1 MRDRERELEQICQAA
16 LERPVAARA
25 GFLAEA
31 CGGDEGLRREA
42 ESLLARESAA
52 ASFLEAPALAVAA
65 RTMST
70 DTPALTAGR
79 QIGPFTI
86 VARLGSGGMGE
97 VYRARDATLRREVA
111 IKVLPTIFTSDP
123 DRLGRFEREARVL
136 ASLNHPNIA
145 TIHGIEH
152 VDGIHALILEVVE
165 GETLAERLQ
174 AVASSRHATNAG
186 LPLSD
191 ALAVARQIAEAL
203 EAAHEKGIVHRDLK
217 PANIKI
223 RPDGVVKV
231 LDFGLAKAIATDGS
245 AADGSQVPTRTLD
258 GTRAGFILG
267 TAAYMSP
274 EQARGKPVD
283 TRTDIWAF
291 GCVLYEMLTGRLAFS
306 GETVSDAVA
315 AILSREP
322 DWLALPAETPESV
335 RRLLRRSV
343 EKDPRRRVH
352 HIADARIE
360 LEETLAQPS
369 ASGHLVSTDRSAP
382 LVTNGAPARVRVRL
396 AWIAA
401 TLSGA
406 AIIAALALWRV
417 GFIDRPAVD
426 ARVYR
431 SSIVLPEGTQIPGD
445 RSSVNL
451 GPAGRFALS
460 PDGRLLAFV
469 ARREG
474 AGLPMLWVRPLDT
487 DVAQS
492 LAGTEGATYPF
503 WSPDSRSVAFLAQGK
518 LKKIDVA
525 GGAPL
530 TLCDAS
536 LGATGAWNRDDVI
549 LFTPK
554 GGSPIH
560 RVSASGG
567 TPSPVTTF
575 DAESGDTQHWFPFFL
590 PDGRH
595 FLYSTLGSK
604 VGAPDPRGVYVGSLD
619 PDESSTLLL
628 QGGSNAKYAV
638 GHLIFLRGSTLMAR
652 PFDANRRELRGEAE
666 PLADQLQT
674 TSGSVTGEAGAF
686 TVSETGVLA
695 YQTGSGVVRS
705 QLVWFDRAGK
715 QIGQLGD
722 QADYSDV
729 ELSPDGQRVAVS
741 VLDPAEGTRDLWL
754 YDVKRELRTRFT
766 FDSANDFEPIWS
778 PDSARLVFA
787 RREGNVDLYEKP
799 SSGGNEGVL
808 LEGGLGKFPSDWS
821 PNGRFILYIAGGAAI
836 ARSDLL
842 VLPLFGDKKPFAF
855 LETSFGETRGRF
867 SPDGRWIA
875 YASDE
880 SGQFEIYVDRF
891 PKLGEKRRVS
901 TAGGVW
907 PRWRRD
913 GREIVYLAPGDTL
926 TAATVNGEGGR
937 FEAGAARPLF
947 AVRPRPWVTLGAYPY
962 DVSADGQ
969 RFLVNTVVEETASS
983 AITLVVNWTAGL
995 KK

>member
-1 MRDRERELEQICQAA
+1 MPLS
-16 LERPVAARA
+16 A
-25 GFLAEA
+25 G
-31 CGGDEGLRREA
+31 
-42 ESLLARESAA
+42 
-52 ASFLEAPALAVAA
+52 
-65 RTMST
+65 T
-70 DTPALTAGR
+70 
-79 QIGPFTI
+79 
-86 VARLGSGGMGE
+86 RLGQYEIISPLGAGGMGE
-97 VYRARDATLRREVA
+97 VYRARDTKLGRGVA
-111 IKVLPTIFTSDP
+111 IKVLPEAVATRP
-123 DRLGRFEREARVL
+123 DRIARFEREAKVL
-136 ASLNHPNIA
+136 ASLNHPHIA
-145 TIHGIEH
+145 
-152 VDGIHALILEVVE
+152 ALFGMEESAGRHFLVMELVE
-165 GETLAERLQ
+165 GETLAERI
-174 AVASSRHATNAG
+174 ASPSASGRGH
-186 LPLSD
+186 LRVDD
-191 ALAVARQIAEAL
+191 ALKVALQIAAAL
-203 EAAHEKGIVHRDLK
+203 EAAHECGIIHRDLK

-223 RPDGVVKV
+223 TPDEVVKV
-231 LDFGLAKAIATDGS
+231 LDFGLAKAAEGDR
-245 AADGSQVPTRTLD
+245 ASQDLSQSPTVSFG
-258 GTRAGFILG
+258 GTREGTILG

-283 TRTDIWAF
+283 KRTDIWAF

-306 GETVSDAVA
+306 GETVSDAVT

-335 RRLLRRSV
+335 RRLLRRSL
-343 EKDPRRRVH
+343 EKDPKRRVH

-369 ASGHLVSTDRSAP
+369 ASGHLMSTDLSAP
-382 LVTNGAPARVRVRL
+382 IVTNGARAKARVRL

-401 TLSGA
+401 TLSVA
-406 AIIAALALWRV
+406 AIIAALALGRV
-417 GFIDRPAVD
+417 GFVDRSAVD

-431 SSIVLPEGTQIPGD
+431 SSIALPEGMQIPAD
-445 RSSVNL
+445 RSSANL

-460 PDGRLLAFV
+460 PDGRRLAFV
-469 ARREG
+469 ARRG
-474 AGLPMLWVRPLDT
+474 ATGLPMLWVRPLDAV
-487 DVAQS
+487 VAQS
-492 LAGTEGATYPF
+492 LAGTEGAAYPF
-503 WSPDSRSVAFLAQGK
+503 WSPDSRFVAFLARGK

-530 TLCDAS
+530 TLCDAA

-554 GGSPIH
+554 GGSPLY

-567 TPSPVTTF
+567 TSSPVTTF
-575 DAESGDTQHWFPFFL
+575 DATSGDAQHWFPFFL

-595 FLYSTLGSK
+595 FLYSALGSK
-604 VGAPDPRGVYVGSLD
+604 KAGATDPRGVYVGSLD
-619 PDESSTLLL
+619 PNESSTLLV
-628 QGGSNAKYAV
+628 QDGSHAKYAE
-638 GHLIFLRGSTLMAR
+638 GHLIFLRGTTLMAR
-652 PFDANRRELRGEAE
+652 PFDANRRELHGEAE
-666 PLADQLQT
+666 PLAEQLQT
-674 TSGSVTGEAGAF
+674 TNGNVTGAAGAF

-715 QIGQLGD
+715 QIGLLGD
-722 QADYSDV
+722 QADYADL
-729 ELSPDGQRVAVS
+729 ELSPDGQRLAVS
-741 VLDPAEGTRDLWL
+741 VFDPAEGTRDLWL

-766 FDSANDFEPIWS
+766 FDSANEFEPIWS
-778 PDSARLVFA
+778 PDGDRLVFA
-787 RREGNVDLYEKP
+787 RIKASVDLFQKP
-799 SSGGNEGVL
+799 SSGGREDAL

-842 VLPLFGDKKPFAF
+842 VLPLVGDKKPFPF
-855 LETSFGETRGRF
+855 LETSFIETRGRF

-880 SGQFEIYVDRF
+880 SGQLEIYVARF
-891 PKLGEKRRVS
+891 PEPGERRRIS

-913 GREIVYLAPGDTL
+913 GREIIYLAPDNTL
-926 TAATVNGEGGR
+926 TAATVNGEGAS

-947 AVRPRPWVTLGAYPY
+947 AVRPRPQVTLGDYPY

-969 RFLVNTVVEETASS
+969 RFLVNTLVEETASS
-983 AITLVVNWTAGL
+983 AITLVVNWAGGL

>member
-1 MRDRERELEQICQAA
+1 MPLS
-16 LERPVAARA
+16 A
-25 GFLAEA
+25 G
-31 CGGDEGLRREA
+31 
-42 ESLLARESAA
+42 
-52 ASFLEAPALAVAA
+52 
-65 RTMST
+65 T
-70 DTPALTAGR
+70 
-79 QIGPFTI
+79 
-86 VARLGSGGMGE
+86 RLGQYEIISPLGAGGMGE
-97 VYRARDATLRREVA
+97 VYRARDTKLGRSVA
-111 IKVLPTIFTSDP
+111 IKVLPEAVATHP
-123 DRLGRFEREARVL
+123 DRIARFEREAKVL
-136 ASLNHPNIA
+136 ASLNHPHIA
-145 TIHGIEH
+145 
-152 VDGIHALILEVVE
+152 ALFGMEESAGRHFLVMELVE
-165 GETLAERLQ
+165 GETLAERI
-174 AVASSRHATNAG
+174 ASPNASG
-186 LPLSD
+186 RGHLRVED
-191 ALAVARQIAEAL
+191 ALKVAIQIAGAL
-203 EAAHEKGIVHRDLK
+203 EAAHECGIIHRDLK

-223 RPDGVVKV
+223 TPDEVVKV
-231 LDFGLAKAIATDGS
+231 LDFGLAKATEGDRAGQDL
-245 AADGSQVPTRTLD
+245 SQSPTVSFG
-258 GTRAGFILG
+258 GTREGTILG

-283 TRTDIWAF
+283 QRTDIWAF

-335 RRLLRRSV
+335 RRLLRRSL
-343 EKDPRRRVH
+343 EKDPKRRVH

-360 LEETLAQPS
+360 LEETLPQPS
-369 ASGHLVSTDRSAP
+369 ASGHLMSTDLSAP
-382 LVTNGAPARVRVRL
+382 IVTNGARARARVRL

-401 TLSGA
+401 ATLSVA
-406 AIIAALALWRV
+406 AIIAALALGRV
-417 GFIDRPAVD
+417 GFIDRSAVD

-431 SSIVLPEGTQIPGD
+431 SSIILPEGTQIPGD
-445 RSSVNL
+445 RSSANL

-460 PDGRLLAFV
+460 PDGRRLAFV
-469 ARREG
+469 ARRDA
-474 AGLPMLWVRPLDT
+474 AGLSMLWVRPLDAV
-487 DVAQS
+487 VAQS

-503 WSPDSRSVAFLAQGK
+503 WSPDSRFVAFLAQGK
-518 LKKIDVA
+518 LKKIGVA

-554 GGSPIH
+554 GGSPLY

-575 DAESGDTQHWFPFFL
+575 DAANGDAQHWFPFFL

-604 VGAPDPRGVYVGSLD
+604 RVGATDPRGVYVGSLD
-619 PDESSTLLL
+619 PKESSTLLL
-628 QGGSNAKYAV
+628 QDGSHAKYAE
-638 GHLIFLRGSTLMAR
+638 GHLIFLRGTTLMAR
-652 PFDANRRELRGEAE
+652 PFDANRRELHGEAE
-666 PLADQLQT
+666 PLAEQVQT
-674 TSGSVTGEAGAF
+674 TSGSVTGAAGAF

-705 QLVWFDRAGK
+705 QLVWFDRGGK
-715 QIGQLGD
+715 QIGLLGD

-729 ELSPDGQRVAVS
+729 ELSPDGRRLAVS
-741 VLDPAEGTRDLWL
+741 VLDPAAGTRDLWL

-766 FDSANDFEPIWS
+766 FDSANEFESIWS
-778 PDSARLVFA
+778 PDGDRLAFA
-787 RREGNVDLYEKP
+787 RSKGSVDLYEKP
-799 SSGGNEGVL
+799 SSGGSEDVL

-842 VLPLFGDKKPFAF
+842 VLPLFGDKKPFPF
-855 LETSFGETRGRF
+855 LETSFTETRGRF

-880 SGQFEIYVDRF
+880 SGQFEIYVARF
-891 PKLGEKRRVS
+891 PEPGERRRVS

-913 GREIVYLAPGDTL
+913 GREIVYLAPDNTL
-926 TAATVNGEGGR
+926 TAATVNGEVAR
-937 FEAGAARPLF
+937 FEVGAARPLF
-947 AVRPRPWVTLGAYPY
+947 AVRPRPQVTLGDYPY
-962 DVSADGQ
+962 DVSADGK
-969 RFLVNTVVEETASS
+969 RFLVNTLVEETTSS